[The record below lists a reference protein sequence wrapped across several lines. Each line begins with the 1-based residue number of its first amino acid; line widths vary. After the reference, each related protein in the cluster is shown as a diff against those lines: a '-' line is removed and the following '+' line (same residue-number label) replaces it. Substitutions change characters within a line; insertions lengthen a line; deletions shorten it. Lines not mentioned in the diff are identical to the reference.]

1 MKATQLLNN
10 LGQSLSISSRGPTP
24 IESVERRRVS
34 SLYFVVLN
42 KSEPPGCELIPSRS
56 WRLGGLRFRRGIS

>member
-34 SLYFVVLN
+34 SLFVVLN
-42 KSEPPGCELIPSRS
+42 KSEPPGCEAIPSRS
-56 WRLGGLRFRRGIS
+56 WRLGGLPFRRGII